1 MYANY
6 LSRSTHF
13 LIGLSLFVAWW
24 FSWWTVFFLL
34 TIFYISLFILFR
46 RQHRE
51 ELLLQKEV
59 REIIVSPVNGR
70 VQEVGPSI
78 DHPFFGKKVRWIR
91 ILVAPWNEY
100 GVLLPAASEI
110 HDFHFRP
117 SKGPLRWLKPDT
129 RFIKDA
135 LGVSVTLRTRTDDL
149 IGIQFLRCFLGRW
162 PKLAIVPGDR
172 GRIQSRVGTLPFGG
186 TVLLYIPENYE
197 ILVQEGEDLVA
208 GSSFVGATNGIP
220 PNSGP
225 NTDKEQDLLLS

>member
-6 LSRSTHF
+6 LSRSTHIF
-13 LIGLSLFVAWW
+13 LSFGLFITWW
-24 FSWWTVFFLL
+24 FSWWTLFFLMAFVYGGL
-34 TIFYISLFILFR
+34 CFLFR

-59 REIIVSPVNGR
+59 REIIVSPVNGK
-70 VQEVGPSI
+70 VQEIGAPT
-78 DHPFFGKKVRWIR
+78 DHPFFGKSVRSIR

-100 GVLLPAASEI
+100 GVLLPAASEV

-117 SKGPLRWLKPDT
+117 SKGPLRWLRPDD
-129 RFIKDA
+129 RYISGA
-135 LGVSVTLRTRTDDL
+135 LGVSVTLRTRTNDL

-172 GRIQSRVGTLPFGG
+172 GRIQSRIGTLPFGG

-197 ILVQEGEDLVA
+197 ILVESGEDLVA
-208 GSSFVGATNGIP
+208 GSSFVAATNAGV
-220 PNSGP
+220 
-225 NTDKEQDLLLS
+225 DEKEVQELGSL